1 MKSVIIITIFG
12 IFIIGNY
19 FISDS
24 FAVDFTDSTGYSA
37 SWAKGSGY
45 YTVLQKC
52 DAFTGDYSRDANW
65 CMEWMA
71 YVLDQGVENFPQSTQ
86 GTISSSVTHSVSQ
99 RVCEENKLCAVSGDY
114 LKYRTWDTY
123 DESSEIA
130 IVEFK
135 EKINEDIIRVF
146 VDGFGSKPLTY
157 NLNLKT
163 GIETHDEYTGVNR
176 PFNLLEPIPMKI
188 GQKVSQTFVGYYDTN
203 IEAERVANLKELGLP
218 IDIERTIMA
227 ADADLENGDI
237 GVYAYD
243 KETGIL
249 ITHAEKYQLEGKEYN
264 SGAALIE
271 TNIFSVPTI
280 IDSKTK
286 QSNEEKMEIIQ
297 PNKAKPEQEI
307 KQESGTKLSDPA
319 ADALVAFVI
328 LGISAIIIGLFIVRR
343 KMKKAK
349 MQKIRDSEW
358 KGV

>member
-1 MKSVIIITIFG
+1 
-12 IFIIGNY
+12 
-19 FISDS
+19 
-24 FAVDFTDSTGYSA
+24 
-37 SWAKGSGY
+37 
-45 YTVLQKC
+45 
-52 DAFTGDYSRDANW
+52 
-65 CMEWMA
+65 
-71 YVLDQGVENFPQSTQ
+71 
-86 GTISSSVTHSVSQ
+86 
-99 RVCEENKLCAVSGDY
+99 
-114 LKYRTWDTY
+114 
-123 DESSEIA
+123 
-130 IVEFK
+130 
-135 EKINEDIIRVF
+135 
-146 VDGFGSKPLTY
+146 
-157 NLNLKT
+157 
-163 GIETHDEYTGVNR
+163 
-176 PFNLLEPIPMKI
+176 MKI

>member
-163 GIETHDEYTGVNR
+163 GIETHDEYTR
-176 PFNLLEPIPMKI
+176 
-188 GQKVSQTFVGYYDTN
+188 
-203 IEAERVANLKELGLP
+203 
-218 IDIERTIMA
+218 
-227 ADADLENGDI
+227 
-237 GVYAYD
+237 
-243 KETGIL
+243 
-249 ITHAEKYQLEGKEYN
+249 
-264 SGAALIE
+264 
-271 TNIFSVPTI
+271 
-280 IDSKTK
+280 
-286 QSNEEKMEIIQ
+286 
-297 PNKAKPEQEI
+297 
-307 KQESGTKLSDPA
+307 
-319 ADALVAFVI
+319 
-328 LGISAIIIGLFIVRR
+328 
-343 KMKKAK
+343 
-349 MQKIRDSEW
+349 
-358 KGV
+358 